1 MSIQGLR
8 RWCGQSVVRGP
19 AGMALAAA
27 VLSGCGLPVGPL
39 GIKASETWTHT
50 YPLSKAG
57 EVTIVN
63 ANGRIEV
70 EGGEGATVEVQATK
84 IASGATEQLAKDL
97 LPRIPIEEHSTAD
110 FVSVETRRLNGFLI
124 GASYEVRYKVKM
136 PRGATIRATTTNGG
150 VSINGMEGRVIAR
163 TTNGGI
169 MATQIA
175 GGIEARSVNGGVRV
189 QFASTGTQPAE
200 LRTVN
205 GGIHVA
211 LPATAKA
218 TVKATWVNGGINL
231 TGLPFEIQEQAKRRF
246 EGRLN
251 GGGPSVEMAT
261 VNGGITIGS
270 ELDKSRRGTGWDEP
284 PPGLPPDLHERR

>member
-1 MSIQGLR
+1 MLIQGLR
-8 RWCGQSVVRGP
+8 RWCRKSVVIGP
-19 AGMALAAA
+19 AGMVLAAA

-39 GIKASETWTHT
+39 GIKATETWTHT

-70 EGGEGATVEVQATK
+70 EGGEGGTVEVQATK

-97 LPRIPIEEHSTAD
+97 LPRIPIEEHATAD
-110 FVSVETRRLNGFLI
+110 FVSVETRRLNGFMI

-189 QFASTGTQPAE
+189 QFASTGTQPVE

-211 LPATAKA
+211 LPATAKV

-246 EGRLN
+246 EGRFN